1 MLVRQLFTLIV
12 PLALLAIGWASQPFL
27 EPLTG
32 TLLQIRQLA
41 PYAVTLLAMV
51 LAAAFNQSR
60 LFFVLLAYGLF
71 TALLTGDAARYLAL
85 VPPTTQTAELVS
97 VLMPLNL
104 LVFALVKERGIFT
117 LRGGGRLGFI
127 ALQVVAVAYLT
138 RAPSPSLI
146 GWVGHDYLNLPD
158 LPTTVIPQLGLAAM
172 ISAFLVIVAVMI
184 WRSGANTGLVS
195 VFVGTVAS
203 LSCFPSA
210 SCAQT
215 MLLATGL
222 GTIVL
227 VIGTSH
233 WLAYRDELTGL
244 PARRALQE
252 HLLKLGG
259 TYSVAMADVDHFKR
273 FNDRYGHDVG
283 DQVLKMV
290 AACLAKAGGGGKAFR
305 YGGEE
310 FTLIFSGK
318 TAEEATPH
326 LEAVREAIA
335 ATEFAVRGK
344 GRPRRK
350 PKQSTPKQQNM
361 PKNKRRPRSQPKKV
375 RVTISMGVA
384 DSNTQTTPD
393 DAVKA
398 ADKALYRAKRGGRNR
413 VSQ

>member
-1 MLVRQLFTLIV
+1 MLMRWLFTLSV
-12 PLALLAIGWASQPFL
+12 PLALLAIGWASQPIL
-27 EPLTG
+27 EPLSG
-32 TLLQIRQLA
+32 TLLLIREQA
-41 PYAVTLLAMV
+41 PYAVILLAMV
-51 LAAAFNQSR
+51 LAASFNQSR
-60 LFFVLLAYGLF
+60 LFFSLLALGLF
-71 TALLTGDAARYLAL
+71 TALLSGDAARYIAL
-85 VPPTTQTAELVS
+85 VPPATQTTAHLVA

-104 LVFALVKERGIFT
+104 LVFAVAKERGIFT
-117 LRGGGRLGFI
+117 LRGVTRLGFV
-127 ALQVVAVAYLT
+127 ALQVLAVAYFT
-138 RAPSPSLI
+138 HVPSPSLI
-146 GWVGHDYLNLPD
+146 GWMGKDHVNLPD
-158 LPTTVIPQLGLAAM
+158 LPITAVPQLGLMMMAV
-172 ISAFLVIVAVMI
+172 AFLVVVMMI
-184 WRSGANTGLVS
+184 WRRTGATTGLFGVLAA
-195 VFVGTVAS
+195 TVAS

-222 GTIVL
+222 STIIL

-259 TYSVAMADVDHFKR
+259 RYSVAMADVDHFKR

-290 AACLAKAGGGGKAFR
+290 AARLAKTGGGAKAFR

-326 LEAVREAIA
+326 LETVREAIA
-335 ATEFAVRGK
+335 DTEFTVRAK

-350 PKQSTPKQQNM
+350 PRHNTRKKTRVS
-361 PKNKRRPRSQPKKV
+361 PKKV
-375 RVTISMGVA
+375 RVTISMGIA
-384 DSNTQTTPD
+384 GSTQSSPD

>member
-1 MLVRQLFTLIV
+1 MSVRWLFTLSA
-12 PLALLAIGWASQPFL
+12 PLALVAIGWTSQPFL

-32 TLLQIRQLA
+32 TLLQIRQQA

-51 LAAAFNQSR
+51 LAASFNQSR
-60 LFFVLLAYGLF
+60 LFFSLLAYGLF
-71 TALLTGDAARYLAL
+71 TALLAGDVARYIAL
-85 VPPTTQTAELVS
+85 VPRATQTTAELVS
-97 VLMPLNL
+97 LLMPLNL
-104 LVFALVKERGIFT
+104 LVFARAQERGFFT
-117 LRGGGRLGFI
+117 LRGGGHLGFVL
-127 ALQVVAVAYLT
+127 LQVVAVAYLT

-146 GWVGHDYLNLPD
+146 GWVGKDYLNLPEY
-158 LPTTVIPQLGLAAM
+158 PFPAIPQLGLMTMAA
-172 ISAFLVIVAVMI
+172 AFFGIVTALA
-184 WRSGANTGLVS
+184 WRRTAANTGLLG
-195 VFVGTVAS
+195 VFAGTVTS

-210 SCAQT
+210 SCMQT
-215 MLLATGL
+215 MLLAVGI
-222 GTIVL
+222 GMIVL
-227 VIGTSH
+227 LIGAGH

-244 PARRALQE
+244 PARRALKE

-259 TYSVAMADVDHFKR
+259 RYSVAMADVDHFKR

-310 FTLIFSGK
+310 FTLVFSGK
-318 TAEEATPH
+318 TAEEATTH

-335 ATEFAVRGK
+335 ASDFTVRGRD
-344 GRPRRK
+344 RPRRK
-350 PKQSTPKQQNM
+350 PKQSTPK
-361 PKNKRRPRSQPKKV
+361 KKRIPQQPKKV

-384 DSNTQTTPD
+384 DSSKMHRLPD
-393 DAVKA
+393 DVIKV